1 MKRKIIT
8 ASMIAVMLT
17 ACTGANEPNE
27 TVIESTVAETVSTTV
42 TTVPVSETVKEESKP
57 KPKPI
62 SPLSTSKHQSY
73 FQSDDFSITAELNDL
88 KSSLYYPDIV
98 AQMGGNSD
106 MFAVE
111 MTVKVKNISYEEKSF
126 DCSELTL
133 LSGENALYLFDTKAE
148 EAENIKSGK
157 SVTLDLRALCTLSQ
171 AECISGMAY
180 CGEVFEEGESFI
192 PDSFAEIIDI
202 QSADDVRTHLYKKYL
217 YQNSGDY
224 YMFSFSEPASI
235 CAHMLGRVG
244 ENNEYFAIEYSVT
257 NRSDYALI
265 IDPNKYMLSLV
276 YDNADENGKAEL
288 MYISTD
294 EELMYEPKEAGKIN
308 GVGKIYEMPDFIS
321 MKPEGSTEFTIVY
334 KPKGHIKEWY
344 MMCGGHDEPYYA
356 QYGCILGNECDY

>member
-8 ASMIAVMLT
+8 ASIIAVMLT
-17 ACTGANEPNE
+17 ACTEAHEPNE
-27 TVIESTVAETVSTTV
+27 TATESTVTETFFTTV
-42 TTVPVSETVKEESKP
+42 TTVPVSETVKAET

-62 SPLSTSKHQSY
+62 SPLSASKRQSY
-73 FQSDDFSITAELNDL
+73 YQSDDFSITAELNKL
-88 KSSLYYPDIV
+88 QSSLYYPDII
-98 AQMGGNSD
+98 AQMGGNPD

-111 MTVKVKNISYEEKSF
+111 MTVKVKNISFEEKSF

-133 LSGENALYLFDTKAE
+133 LSGDNALYMFDTKSE
-148 EAENIKSGK
+148 ELENIKSGK
-157 SVTLDLRALCTLSQ
+157 SVTLKLRALCTLSQ

-180 CGEVFEEGESFI
+180 CGEVFDVGESFI
-192 PDSFAEIIDI
+192 PDSFADIIDI

-265 IDPNKYMLSLV
+265 IDPQKYMLSLV
-276 YDNADENGKAEL
+276 YDDIEADGKAEI

-294 EELMYEPKEAGKIN
+294 EELMYEPKEAGKIS
-308 GVGKIYEMPDFIS
+308 GVGRIYEIPDFIC
-321 MKPEGSTEFTIVY
+321 MKPEDSTEFTVVY
-334 KPKGHIKEWY
+334 KPEGHITKWF
-344 MMCGGHDEPYYA
+344 MMCGGHDEDHYA
-356 QYGCILGNECDY
+356 QYECVLAKECDY